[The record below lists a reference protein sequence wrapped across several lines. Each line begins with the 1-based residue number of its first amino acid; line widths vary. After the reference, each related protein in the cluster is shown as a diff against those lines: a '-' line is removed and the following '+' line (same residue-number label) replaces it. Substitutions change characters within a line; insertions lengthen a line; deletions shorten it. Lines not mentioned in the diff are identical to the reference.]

1 MLHTKKQSN
10 LVKNSFTLLETL
22 LALMILLVMIA
33 QFSNIIHL
41 QNDHMVYKELELAHN
56 ELTKY
61 GMINTHLQ
69 HINFK

>member
-1 MLHTKKQSN
+1 
-10 LVKNSFTLLETL
+10 
-22 LALMILLVMIA
+22 MILLVMIA